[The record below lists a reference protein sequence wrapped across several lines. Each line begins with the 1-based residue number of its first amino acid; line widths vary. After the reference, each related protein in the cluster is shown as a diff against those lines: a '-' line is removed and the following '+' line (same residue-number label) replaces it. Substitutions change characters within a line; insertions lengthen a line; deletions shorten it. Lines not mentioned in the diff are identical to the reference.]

1 MGKRKTN
8 TNKNIVQQGLLTIDV
23 TTIIKPL

>member
-1 MGKRKTN
+1 MGKGKTN
-8 TNKNIVQQGLLTIDV
+8 TNKNVIQQGLLTINV